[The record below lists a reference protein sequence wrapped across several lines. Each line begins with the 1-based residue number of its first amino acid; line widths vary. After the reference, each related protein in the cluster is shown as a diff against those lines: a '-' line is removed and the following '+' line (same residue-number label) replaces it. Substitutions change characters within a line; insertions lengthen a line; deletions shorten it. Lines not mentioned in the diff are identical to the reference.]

1 MIKFLGLLRTKYGG
15 ARGYF
20 KTHAG
25 LVDEDLDLLRA
36 SLLVEGTKEN

>member
-20 KTHAG
+20 RTHAG
-25 LVDEDLDLLRA
+25 IADEDLDLLGA
-36 SLLVEGTKEN
+36 FLLVEGTREN

>member
-20 KTHAG
+20 RTHAG
-25 LVDEDLDLLRA
+25 LVDEDLDLLHTA
-36 SLLVEGTKEN
+36 LLVEGTEEN